1 LATTAFCDENGTGF
15 SVAAKEAS
23 SLADSDVLLEVR
35 GLKKHFGGLKAVDGV
50 DLAVQRGETLG
61 LIGPNGAGK
70 TTFFNMVCGFYTPTE
85 GTIRLNG
92 QEIQGLPAH
101 AVARKGI
108 ARTFQIT
115 KVFKDMTVQDNLL
128 AAFALKQAPNLLSSL
143 RRSHTRQ
150 NLEQVQA
157 YLERVDIAAF
167 AKVKAGDLSLGYMRR
182 LEIARALA
190 LEPVLLM
197 LDEPCAGLSK
207 DATQDFVELVH
218 KLRSDGTTIMLVE
231 HNMAVATAL
240 CDQMTVL
247 SYGVKI
253 AEGTPQQV
261 QNNQAVIDAYLGEAE
276 EGE

>member
-1 LATTAFCDENGTGF
+1 MIAYCGGNGPASGI
-15 SVAAKEAS
+15 AAKEAS
-23 SLADSDVLLEVR
+23 GVAKSEVLLKVS

-50 DLAVQRGETLG
+50 DLTLHRGETLG

-85 GTIRLNG
+85 GTILLNG
-92 QEIQGLPAH
+92 EAIQGLPAH

-128 AAFALKQAPNLLSSL
+128 AAFALKSAPSLLSSL

-150 NLEQVQA
+150 NLAEVME

-207 DATQDFVELVH
+207 DATQDFIELVH
-218 KLRSDGTTIMLVE
+218 KLRAAGTTIMLVE

-240 CDQMTVL
+240 CDRMTVL

-253 AEGTPQQV
+253 AEGTPQEV

-276 EGE
+276 EAD